1 MVWWLPKKV
10 SLVKQKIL
18 DSWSV
23 LIEGAQGRGDELIK
37 KVVEYI
43 EKSKAPNVSAEI
55 VEAYPDLG
63 SRIWSSISKRLA
75 REPKTYLM
83 VSNDNLEATKIYV
96 RAQDYGENLFV
107 CWYLI
112 TEPGLLAEL
121 LSFPTSEDKWH
132 WVPRTRDVF
141 TEEELTAYVTCVHH
155 CVLKAV
161 DDLMRSL
168 GQDPSKIDRKSRG
181 FLGVS

>member
-1 MVWWLPKKV
+1 MSRKV

-23 LIEGAQGRGDELIK
+23 LIEGAQGRGEELIR

-43 EKSKAPNVSAEI
+43 EKSKAPNVRTEM
-55 VEAYPDLG
+55 VEAYPDMA

-96 RAQDYGENLFV
+96 RAQDYGRNLFV

-121 LSFPTSEDKWH
+121 LSAPSSEDRWY

-141 TEEELTAYVTCVHH
+141 TEEELTAYVTCIHH
-155 CVLKAV
+155 CVLRAV
-161 DDLMRSL
+161 EDLMRSL
-168 GQDPSKIDRKSRG
+168 GQDPSKIERKSRG

>member
-1 MVWWLPKKV
+1 MPRKV
-10 SLVKQKIL
+10 SLIKQKIL
-18 DSWSV
+18 DSWSI
-23 LIEGAQGRGDELIK
+23 LIEGAQGKGNELIK
-37 KVVEYI
+37 KAVEYV
-43 EKSKAPNVSAEI
+43 EKSKAPNVSYEM
-55 VEAYPDLG
+55 VEAYPDLA
-63 SRIWSSISKRLA
+63 SRIWSSISKRMA
-75 REPKTYLM
+75 REPKNYLM
-83 VSNDNLEATKIYV
+83 VSNEKLEGVRMYV

-121 LSFPTSEDKWH
+121 FSVPTSEDKWH

-161 DDLMRSL
+161 EDLMRNL
-168 GQDPSKIDRKSRG
+168 GQDPSKIDRKSKG